1 MIYQHCMAR
10 YVYTIEHWQHRRGW
24 VLVDTGGEPVTSQRK
39 ADDIVQQLRVQ
50 GAEKIRVSSMRTDD

>member
-1 MIYQHCMAR
+1 MAR